1 MVHVI
6 TTTIHTNVSVI
17 QDTLGQIVKTR
28 IVTIMVVRMAQHVL
42 METLAIHVNVL
53 MVSTEITVKHEIIVL
68 LICVADMEFV

>member
-6 TTTIHTNVSVI
+6 PKTIHTDVSVI
-17 QDTLGQIVKTR
+17 QDTLGQIVKTL
-28 IVTIMVVRMAQHVL
+28 IVTIMDVRMVQRVL

-68 LICVADMEFV
+68 LICVPVMEFV